1 MTYSAVLFDLDGTL
15 LDTLA
20 DIGGAVNTALASL
33 GFPQHPL
40 PAYRYF
46 VGEGIEVLAQRVLP
60 QDRRTDADVA
70 ACLAAINREYG
81 AGLLVKTKP
90 FEGIP
95 EMLAQCARKKMKL
108 AVVSNKPHDLALRSV
123 AAHFAG
129 DLFAAILGERKG
141 VPTKPDPTI
150 ALEAAKILSVNN
162 DHCIYVGDSG
172 IDMQTAVNAGM
183 YPVGVLWGFRDADE
197 LLASGARTLIKKPL
211 ELLGLLGDA

>member
-1 MTYSAVLFDLDGTL
+1 MTYSAVLLDLDGTL

-20 DIGGAVNTALASL
+20 DIGDAVNTALASL

-46 VGEGIEVLAQRVLP
+46 VGEGIGVLAQRVLP

-90 FEGIP
+90 FDGIV
-95 EMLAQCARKKMKL
+95 EMLTQCARKKMKL

-141 VPTKPDPTI
+141 VPTKPDPSI

-162 DHCIYVGDSG
+162 DQCIYVGDSG

-197 LLASGARTLIKKPL
+197 LLACGAKTLITKPMD
-211 ELLGLLGDA
+211 LLGLLGDA

>member
-90 FEGIP
+90 FDGIV
-95 EMLAQCARKKMKL
+95 EMLTQCARKKMKL

-141 VPTKPDPTI
+141 VPTKPDPSI

-197 LLASGARTLIKKPL
+197 LLACGAKTLITKPMD
-211 ELLGLLGDA
+211 LLGLLGDA